1 MGEIREYEYPFQKV
15 NTELEVEILNATAP
29 VPDSYLERSEH
40 CHIAKWYSYPQK
52 IRKFIEWIEETT
64 DCKLENLWG
73 VWYRDGGGI
82 KWHAHNSEEDI
93 KYSFVYYIKV
103 PENSSSIHFSKDP
116 AKEDSLIIPIEQGV
130 CVVWDKDLPHCVP
143 PSNHKGRCVLSGNL
157 R

>member
-1 MGEIREYEYPFQKV
+1 MKHLPKDV
-15 NTELEVEILNATAP
+15 NLYIEPN
-29 VPDSYLERSEH
+29 SYLERSEH

>member
-1 MGEIREYEYPFQKV
+1 MREIKEYEYPFQKD

-40 CHIAKWYSYPQK
+40 CHIAQWYSYPQK

-103 PENSSSIHFSKDP
+103 PKNSSSIHFSKDP

>member
-1 MGEIREYEYPFQKV
+1 MNEVKEYEYPYQEDHS
-15 NTELEVEILNATAP
+15 ELEVEILNATAP

>member
-1 MGEIREYEYPFQKV
+1 MNEVKEYEYPYQEDHS
-15 NTELEVEILNATAP
+15 ELEVEILNATAP

-52 IRKFIEWIEETT
+52 IRKFIEWIEDTT
-64 DCKLENLWG
+64 DCKLVNLWG

-82 KWHAHNSEEDI
+82 KWHAHASEEI

-103 PENSSSIHFSKDP
+103 PENSSSICFARDP
-116 AKEDSLIIPIEQGV
+116 NDSDTWTSVPVEKGHCLVWEKE
-130 CVVWDKDLPHCVP
+130 LPHSVA
-143 PSNHKGRCVLSGNL
+143 PSYHAGRCVLSGNL

>member
-1 MGEIREYEYPFQKV
+1 MREIKEYEYPFQKD

-82 KWHAHNSEEDI
+82 KWHTHNSEEDI

-116 AKEDSLIIPIEQGV
+116 AKEDSLIIPIKQGV

>member
-1 MGEIREYEYPFQKV
+1 MKEIKEYEYPFQKD

-40 CHIAKWYSYPQK
+40 CHIAQWYSYPQK

-103 PENSSSIHFSKDP
+103 PKNSSSIHFSKDP

-157 R
+157 K

>member
-1 MGEIREYEYPFQKV
+1 M
-15 NTELEVEILNATAP
+15 
-29 VPDSYLERSEH
+29 
-40 CHIAKWYSYPQK
+40 
-52 IRKFIEWIEETT
+52 
-64 DCKLENLWG
+64 ENLWG